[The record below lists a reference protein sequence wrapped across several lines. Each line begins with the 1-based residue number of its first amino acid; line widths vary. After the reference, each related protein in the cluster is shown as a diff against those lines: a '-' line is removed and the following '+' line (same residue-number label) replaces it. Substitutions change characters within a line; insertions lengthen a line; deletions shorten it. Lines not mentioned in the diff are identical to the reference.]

1 MWAVS
6 GNNLKM
12 CEDDFG
18 IQLPITVN
26 GVTLTNADSLRLTFK
41 NIVNGNTI
49 LVKEF
54 DSITDNT
61 VNLELT
67 EAESALFPVGSY
79 VYALDWFQNGLFL
92 CNIIPSA
99 SFKVVDKA

>member
-18 IQLPITVN
+18 IQLPITVQ
-26 GVTLTNADSLRLTFK
+26 GVTLTNADSLRFTFK
-41 NIVNGNTI
+41 NIVNGDTI

-54 DSITDNT
+54 DSITDNK

-67 EAESALFPVGSY
+67 EAETVLFPVGNY
-79 VYALDWFQNGLFL
+79 VYSLDWYQNGLFL

>member
-1 MWAVS
+1 
-6 GNNLKM
+6 M

-79 VYALDWFQNGLFL
+79 VYSLDWYQNGLFL